1 MAQQRIYLIGT
12 PDNKVR
18 LIKAS
23 VRSQAVSHVANTLL
37 TVRVASQNDLV
48 TALQAGIEIEQ
59 YRAPEYPGLID
70 FNYQSI
76 PGLIESSESPA
87 N

>member
-1 MAQQRIYLIGT
+1 MAQQRIYLVGT

-23 VRSQAVSHVANTLL
+23 VRQQAVSHVANSLL
-37 TVRVASQNDLV
+37 TVRVASQDDLV
-48 TALQAGIEIEQ
+48 KALKAGIEIEQ
-59 YRAPEYPGLID
+59 YSAPDQPE
-70 FNYQSI
+70 
-76 PGLIESSESPA
+76 LIEHSESPA

>member
-1 MAQQRIYLIGT
+1 MANQRIYLVGT

-23 VRSQAVSHVANTLL
+23 IRQQAVSHVANTML
-37 TVRVASQNDLV
+37 TVRVASQDDLV
-48 TALQAGIEIEQ
+48 KALTEGIEIEQ
-59 YRAPEYPGLID
+59 YRGHEQPE
-70 FNYQSI
+70 
-76 PGLIESSESPA
+76 LIEYSESPA

>member
-1 MAQQRIYLIGT
+1 MAQQRIYLVGT

-23 VRSQAVSHVANTLL
+23 LRQQAVSHVANNML
-37 TVRVASQNDLV
+37 TVRVASQDDLV
-48 TALQAGIEIEQ
+48 KALTSGIEIEQ
-59 YRAPEYPGLID
+59 YNAPE
-70 FNYQSI
+70 QQE
-76 PGLIESSESPA
+76 LIETSESPA